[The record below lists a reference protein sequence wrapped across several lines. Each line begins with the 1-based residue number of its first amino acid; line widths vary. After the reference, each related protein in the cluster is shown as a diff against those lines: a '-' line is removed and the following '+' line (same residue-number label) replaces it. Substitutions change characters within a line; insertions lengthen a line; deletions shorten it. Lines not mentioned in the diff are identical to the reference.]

1 MILNEKI
8 KRAMFANLK
17 EQKDTARLLNACKK
31 ANDVD
36 SIRFYQNK
44 LDVLDKHFYELIKQ
58 YEDCISD

>member
-1 MILNEKI
+1 MIKHEI
-8 KRAMFANLK
+8 KRAMFVNLK

-44 LDVLDKHFYELIKQ
+44 FDVLDKHFYELIKQ
-58 YEDCISD
+58 YENCISD

>member
-8 KRAMFANLK
+8 KRAMFVNLK

-31 ANDVD
+31 ANDPD

-44 LDVLDKHFYELIKQ
+44 LDALDKHFYELIKQ
-58 YEDCISD
+58 YENCISD

>member
-1 MILNEKI
+1 MIKREI

-17 EQKDTARLLNACKK
+17 EQKDTAKLLNACKK

>member
-31 ANDVD
+31 TNDVN

-44 LDVLDKHFYELIKQ
+44 FDELDKHFYELIKQ